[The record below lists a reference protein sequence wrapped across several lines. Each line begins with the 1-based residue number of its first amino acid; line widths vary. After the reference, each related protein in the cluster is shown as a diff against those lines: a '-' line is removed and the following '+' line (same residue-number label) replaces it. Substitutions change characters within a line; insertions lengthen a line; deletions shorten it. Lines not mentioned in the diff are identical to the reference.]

1 MKQKW
6 ENCNDTSLKFRTQEH
21 KITVARPTERS
32 AMKVSSV
39 SPLQPNKVKYI
50 NERNFIG
57 FGKTI
62 K

>member
-1 MKQKW
+1 MERKW
-6 ENCNDTSLKFRTQEH
+6 ENSNDTRVSNLELKH

-50 NERNFIG
+50 NERNSIG
-57 FGKTI
+57 FGEDD
-62 K
+62 